1 MENEVLETKK
11 KNRLVII
18 ILVVVGLLFLLAGGF
33 YFYINS
39 NSLLVIRYNTNKLTN
54 SITEM
59 IEEQEG
65 LKKASGN
72 IAIDYNIEAS
82 DASLKEIVDVFNGI
96 KLNYNYKLDIDNKL
110 LHAEVGTTYKNDK
123 LIDVNMYAQDKN
135 AFIQLPGVFDKYIKV
150 DISDDYDE
158 MFNITKNTK
167 ESKIVIQSVNKAFL
181 SSLKKEYLVSSDD
194 KVMIDGKEVKVS
206 KITMEL
212 DGKKLTTVS
221 KDFLTY
227 LYNDQEFIKAFDTL
241 SDSNDTK
248 NKLKDAIDDVYYN
261 DQDSVVLSIYC
272 KGLLKEIVKYEAS
285 LKSDGESY
293 SVFVLKNK
301 NAYDFQVKQANDLVA
316 EGSVVTEF
324 NNNDGKISIKASV
337 KELGKVTFNITIK
350 EDKNVAVEKKNVKNS
365 INSDELTEK
374 QSEEILAKLM
384 ENKGF
389 SKLFTV
395 FGTLISQSY

>member
-11 KNRLVII
+11 KNRLVIG
-18 ILVVVGLLFLLAGGF
+18 ILVVVGLLFVVAGGF

-39 NSLLVIRYNTNKLTN
+39 NPLLVIKYNTNKLTD
-54 SITEM
+54 SITER
-59 IEEQEG
+59 IEEQSG

-167 ESKIVIQSVNKAFL
+167 ESKIVVQSVNKAFL
-181 SSLKKEYLVSSDD
+181 SSLKKEYLVSTDD
-194 KVMIDGKEVKVS
+194 KVTINGKEVRVS

-248 NKLKDAIDDVYYN
+248 DKLKDAIDDIYYD

-293 SVFVLKNK
+293 NVSVLKNK
-301 NAYDFQVKQANDLVA
+301 NVYDFQIKQANDLVA
-316 EGSVVTEF
+316 DGSIVAEF
-324 NNNDGKISIKASV
+324 NNNDGKISINASV
-337 KELGKVTFNITIK
+337 KGLGKVTFNIAIK
-350 EDKNVAVEKKNVKNS
+350 EDKNVTVEKKDVNNS